1 MIPQLLQ
8 SYCAKRSKVQS
19 DKRSTMRFHGLSM
32 QQIFDELVLYIYV
45 YVLKSQICGPKKS
58 IFALDKGDAIYS
70 FVFHLCWRNDF

>member
-1 MIPQLLQ
+1 
-8 SYCAKRSKVQS
+8 
-19 DKRSTMRFHGLSM
+19 MRFHGLSM

-70 FVFHLCWRNDF
+70 FVFHLC